1 MNKATFSSNIDLYLN
16 KAMDKMEKYKI
27 ANFIDF
33 LKSEADEDRKGS
45 TSNQLIFV
53 KDYKYTSF
61 KFYQIRPKKSNK
73 IIIKTSYS
81 LYENQ
86 IYNRYQF
93 DDNLNSYIETFS
105 LCNWNTN
112 TTKSHLKLFNII
124 VKNKNYY
131 PYFLDNK
138 ISSFDTY
145 IITRN
150 RKNYFNYNEMVEYL
164 KNINDEDVAEEI
176 TNSFSANQ
184 LNILRCLA
192 S

>member
-16 KAMDKMEKYKI
+16 KAIDKMEKYKI

-33 LKSEADEDRKGS
+33 LKSEADENRKNS
-45 TSNQLIFV
+45 ESNQLIFV

-105 LCNWNTN
+105 LCSWNTR
-112 TTKSHLKLFNII
+112 TTKSHLKLFNVI
-124 VKNKNYY
+124 VENKNYS
-131 PYFLDNK
+131 PHFLDNK

-164 KNINDEDVAEEI
+164 KNRNDEDVAEEI
-176 TNSFSANQ
+176 TNSFSVNQ

>member
-1 MNKATFSSNIDLYLN
+1 MNKVTFSSNMDLYLN
-16 KAMDKMEKYKI
+16 KAIDKMEKYKI

-33 LKSEADEDRKGS
+33 LKSEADENRKNS
-45 TSNQLIFV
+45 TSCQLVFV
-53 KDYKYTSF
+53 KDYKYTAF
-61 KFYQIRPKKSNK
+61 QFYQIRPKNSNK

-81 LYENQ
+81 LHGNH

-93 DDNLNSYIETFS
+93 DDNLNSCIETFS

-131 PYFLDNK
+131 PYFLNNK
-138 ISSFDTY
+138 ISDSDTY

-150 RKNYFNYNEMVEYL
+150 RKNYFNYNEML
-164 KNINDEDVAEEI
+164 KYFKNRNNEDIAEEI
-176 TNSFSANQ
+176 TDSFSVNQ
-184 LNILRCLA
+184 LNIMRSLA